1 MGPSPGPLLQGGA
14 ASILSY
20 TLVGGGHIPLGKGSM
35 RPDERLRHTPVT
47 GGLVGEHSRIK
58 DPEPVFWVTE
68 RSGSS
73 GFWHMSDLPTSWA
86 ESGLKP
92 NPLCSNARVL

>member
-58 DPEPVFWVTE
+58 DPEPVVLGHREVRIFWLLAYE
-68 RSGSS
+68 
-73 GFWHMSDLPTSWA
+73 
-86 ESGLKP
+86 
-92 NPLCSNARVL
+92 